1 MTLLLSLGCI
11 AHDKAQHSTLE
22 DVIVV
27 EVGVGVGLAV
37 ERGRLDVAALAAGT
51 GSLDGEGA
59 PVLEV

>member
-1 MTLLLSLGCI
+1 MMLSLGRI
-11 AHDKAQHSTLE
+11 AHDKAQHTALE

-27 EVGVGVGLAV
+27 EVGVGIGLAV

-59 PVLEV
+59 PVLKV